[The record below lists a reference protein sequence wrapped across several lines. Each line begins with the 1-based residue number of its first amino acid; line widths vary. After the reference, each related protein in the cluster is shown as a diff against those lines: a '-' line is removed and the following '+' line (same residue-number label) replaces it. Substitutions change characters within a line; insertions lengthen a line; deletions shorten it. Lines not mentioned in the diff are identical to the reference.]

1 MFMKACQNIVP
12 LLVDTFL
19 NQLLEK
25 MRIAC
30 RGPGT
35 ANGLV
40 SAFRA
45 GLAIAVYCGDG
56 HVHGPYACS
65 KGKKVVPAIV
75 ILILL
80 AAGGGAWLGFRTGY
94 RRGWKARDDRDAQ
107 DGNG

>member
-40 SAFRA
+40 SAFRG

-65 KGKKVVPAIV
+65 KGKKSGSSNCDFDSSRCLWWRMVGFSRGLPAR
-75 ILILL
+75 L
-80 AAGGGAWLGFRTGY
+80 ASP
-94 RRGWKARDDRDAQ
+94 
-107 DGNG
+107 